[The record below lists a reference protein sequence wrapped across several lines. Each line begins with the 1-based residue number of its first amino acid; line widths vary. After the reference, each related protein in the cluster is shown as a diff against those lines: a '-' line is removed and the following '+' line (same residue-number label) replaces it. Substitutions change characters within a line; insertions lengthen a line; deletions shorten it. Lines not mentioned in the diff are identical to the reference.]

1 VPVENGDETPGAALI
16 WRHRLVQSSTADKVA
31 EVLRERIAEG
41 DFSPGDRLSEESL
54 SRVLGVSRNTLR
66 EGFRLLVRERLVVHE
81 MNRGVFVRVPTPADI
96 QDLFGLRCILETA
109 GIRASTVADLAG
121 AVTAV
126 ERGEAAAA
134 DGDWPAVATADLH
147 FHRALAGLLGSRR
160 VDELME
166 SSMAELRLAFHAIG
180 PAAAFHAPYLRR
192 NRLILDLLLSG
203 KIEGAIRELRDYLQD
218 AQGELVAA
226 SGQQGR

>member
-1 VPVENGDETPGAALI
+1 MPVENGHEMAGAPLI

-41 DFSPGDRLSEESL
+41 DFSPGERLSEESL
-54 SRVLGVSRNTLR
+54 SRGLGVSRNTLR

-81 MNRGVFVRVPTPADI
+81 MNRGVFVRVPSPEDI

-109 GIRASTVADLAG
+109 GIRASTLVDLAG
-121 AVTAV
+121 ARTAV

-134 DGDWPAVATADLH
+134 DGEWPAVATADLH
-147 FHRALAGLLGSRR
+147 FHRALAGLLRNRR

-166 SSMAELRLAFHAIG
+166 SSMAELRLAFQAIG
-180 PAAAFHAPYLRR
+180 PAAGFHAPYLRR
-192 NRLILDLLLSG
+192 NRLILDLLLSS
-203 KIEGAIRELRDYLQD
+203 KVEAAVEELRDYLQD

-226 SGQQGR
+226 SDQQGR